1 MSRKNSYTG
10 SWKERLTENAKH
22 LQKQVKSKNREIKTS
37 KLYYHRERI
46 NTLMPKTQ
54 THIRV

>member
-1 MSRKNSYTG
+1 MSRKNSDTG
-10 SWKERLTENAKH
+10 YCWKKAKH

-37 KLYYHRERI
+37 KLYYHRKRI
-46 NTLMPKTQ
+46 KTLMPKTQ